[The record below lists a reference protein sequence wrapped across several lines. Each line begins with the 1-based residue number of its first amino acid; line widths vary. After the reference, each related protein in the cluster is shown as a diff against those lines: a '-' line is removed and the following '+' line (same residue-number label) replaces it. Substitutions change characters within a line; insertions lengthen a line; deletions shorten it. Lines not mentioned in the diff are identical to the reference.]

1 MLMAKAMTAALR
13 RSLLARPHHHV
24 LAFDAGDMKDDP
36 LVLTVVD
43 DTPEVADVCLAALQ
57 CPMLGCIT
65 DLL

>member
-24 LAFDAGDMKDDP
+24 LPLDAGDMKDDP
-36 LVLTVVD
+36 AVLIHQGS
-43 DTPEVADVCLAALQ
+43 PNVCLAALQ